1 MEFKVGDKVRFK
13 NRNPDIPLE
22 ITEIYNTIAIVRGVE
37 RLGYVSGCALEGLEA
52 LEKGKGKLKQ
62 KTLTKKVARKKPED
76 FWP

>member
-22 ITEIYNTIAIVRGVE
+22 ITEIHNTIAIVRGVE
-37 RLGYVSGCALEGLEA
+37 RLGYVSGCSLEA
-52 LEKGKGKLKQ
+52 LEKDKGRLEQ
-62 KTLTKKVARKKPED
+62 KTFTKKVARKKPED